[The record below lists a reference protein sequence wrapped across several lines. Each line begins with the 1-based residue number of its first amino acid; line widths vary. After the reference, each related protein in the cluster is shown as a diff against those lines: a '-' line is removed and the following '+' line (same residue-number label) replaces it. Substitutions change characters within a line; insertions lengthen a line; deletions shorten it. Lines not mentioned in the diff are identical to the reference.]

1 MIKTKRQKIDRNN
14 IRNEGGSS
22 LQIFQTHTEQIVIVL
37 YEKLYAKNF

>member
-22 LQIFQTHTEQIVIVL
+22 LQIFRTHTGQIVVVL